1 MINIALSFR
10 HVAARAGFRI
20 LLLLASVLAP
30 VHAFADEVSGLR
42 AVLERTSVQD
52 WAGAADLA
60 EGALSEDLVEWL
72 RLRSGDGKLGDF
84 EQFLSRRPDW
94 PGLALLREKGEEAV
108 ARSTDTDRVLVY
120 FGANRPRVPAG
131 SLALVKA
138 YLALGRPGDAEM
150 ESIRAW
156 TELEFTAAEEA
167 ALLTLMPDALSV
179 AHEVRLD
186 RVLWADRVPEAKRML
201 PRVSPDWR
209 KLAEARM
216 ALRAMAGNASALVDT
231 VPKSLA
237 GDAGL
242 AFERFLWRMK
252 KDRTADATALILERS
267 GSAASLGNP
276 SMWAERRASLARTL
290 MRAGQ
295 PGDAYKVAARNQMNE
310 GQDYA
315 DLEFLAGFIA
325 LRKLDDAG
333 TALQHFKNLEAAV
346 VTPISLSRAHYW
358 QGRAYEAA
366 GNADAANTA
375 YRAAAVHQTAFYGL
389 LAAEKLGLTLDA
401 GLLSDTRPSDWRDA
415 SFAGS
420 SVFQTARLL
429 VRAGERSLGKRFL
442 LHLAE
447 GLSPGELDQLAEYTL
462 EADEPH
468 IAVLIGKQAAER
480 GVILPRAYFPVTDM
494 VPDTLPVSR
503 ALALSIARRESE
515 FDAAVISPAGARG
528 LMQVMPGTAKQI
540 AATAGLPYNPGRL
553 TSDPA
558 YNVALGSTYLR
569 KLIDE
574 FGPAVALVASG
585 YNAGPGRPRRWI
597 GEFGDPRSADVD
609 AVDWVETI
617 PLTETRTYVMR
628 VVESVV
634 IDRAKLKGSVG
645 PVRITSELT
654 GN

>member
-1 MINIALSFR
+1 MIRIPRPFCHAIVTAVL
-10 HVAARAGFRI
+10 GF
-20 LLLLASVLAP
+20 LMLLAALPA
-30 VHAFADEVSGLR
+30 HADEVSSLR
-42 AVLERTSVQD
+42 TALQRASLQD

-60 EGALSEDLVEWL
+60 EGPLSQDLVEWL
-72 RLRSGDGKLGDF
+72 RLRSGDGKLGDY
-84 EQFLSRRPDW
+84 EEFLSRRADW

-108 ARSTDTDRVLVY
+108 ARSTDPDRVLAY
-120 FGANRPRVPAG
+120 FAANKPRLPVG

-138 YLALGRPGDAEM
+138 YLALGRPGDAET

-156 TELEFTAAEEA
+156 TGLEFTATEET
-167 ALLTLMPDALSV
+167 ALLALMPDALSV

-186 RVLWADRVPEAKRML
+186 RVLWADRVAEAMRML

-267 GSAASLGNP
+267 ESAASLGNA
-276 SMWAERRASLARTL
+276 SIWADRRATLARAL
-290 MRAGQ
+290 MRADQ
-295 PGDAYKVAARNQMNE
+295 PRDAYKVAARNQMTQ
-310 GQDYA
+310 GQEYA

-325 LRKLDDAG
+325 LRKLGDAG
-333 TALQHFKNLEAAV
+333 TALQHFTNLQAAV
-346 VTPISLSRAHYW
+346 VTPISLSRAQYW
-358 QGRAYEAA
+358 QGRAHEAA
-366 GNADAANTA
+366 GNTDAANTA

-401 GLLSDTRPSDWRDA
+401 GLLSDNRPSDWRD
-415 SFAGS
+415 SPFAAS
-420 SVFQTARLL
+420 SVFQIARLL
-429 VRAGERSLGKRFL
+429 VRAGDRSLGKRFL

-468 IAVLIGKQAAER
+468 IAVLIGKHAAER

-494 VPDTLPVSR
+494 VPETLPVSR

-528 LMQVMPGTAKQI
+528 LMQVMPGTAKEI
-540 AATAGLPYNPGRL
+540 APAAGLPYNPGRL

-597 GEFGDPRSADVD
+597 TEFGDPRREGVD

-617 PLTETRTYVMR
+617 PFTETRTYVMR

-634 IDRAKLKGSVG
+634 IYRAKLKGTVG
-645 PVRITSELT
+645 PVRITGELT
-654 GN
+654 GK

>member
-1 MINIALSFR
+1 MRRFAPLMSKIIA
-10 HVAARAGFRI
+10 AAGLG
-20 LLLLASVLAP
+20 LLLQCAALPAQADDVSALRTVLA
-30 VHAFADEVSGLR
+30 
-42 AVLERTSVQD
+42 RTAVQD
-52 WAGAADLA
+52 WSGAADLA
-60 EGALSEDLVEWL
+60 EGPLAQDLVEWL
-72 RLRSGDGKLGDF
+72 RLRSGDGKLGDY
-84 EQFLSRRPDW
+84 EQFLARRADW
-94 PGLALLREKGEEAV
+94 PGLALLREKGEDAV
-108 ARSTDTDRVLVY
+108 ARSSDPDRVLAY
-120 FGANRPRVPAG
+120 FGDGRPRVPAG

-138 YLALGRPGDAEM
+138 YLALGRPADAET

-156 TELEFTAAEEA
+156 TELEFTAPEEA
-167 ALLTLMPDALSV
+167 ALIALMPDALSV

-186 RVLWADRVPEAKRML
+186 RVLWADRAPEARRML
-201 PRVSPDWR
+201 PRVGPDWR

-216 ALRAMAGNASALVDT
+216 ALRAMAGNASALVDS

-267 GSAASLGNP
+267 ESAASLGNP
-276 SMWAERRASLARTL
+276 SIWGERRATLARAL
-290 MRAGQ
+290 MRADQ
-295 PGDAYKVAARNQMNE
+295 PSDAYKVAARNRMTE
-310 GQDYA
+310 GQGYA
-315 DLEFLAGFIA
+315 DLEFLSGFIA
-325 LRKLDDAG
+325 LRKLGDAG
-333 TALQHFKNLEAAV
+333 TALQHFTNLQAAV
-346 VTPISLSRAHYW
+346 VTPISLARAHYW
-358 QGRAYEAA
+358 QGRAHEAA

-401 GLLSDTRPSDWRDA
+401 GLLSDTRPSDWRD
-415 SFAGS
+415 SPFAGS

-429 VRAGERSLGKRFL
+429 VRAGDRSLGKRFL

-462 EADEPH
+462 EAGEPH

-480 GVILPRAYFPVTDM
+480 GVILPRAYFPLTDM

-528 LMQVMPGTAKQI
+528 LMQVMPGTAKEI
-540 AATAGLPYNPGRL
+540 APAAGLPFNPGRL

-558 YNVALGSTYLR
+558 YNVALGSAYLR

-597 GEFGDPRSADVD
+597 TEFGDPRREGVD

-617 PLTETRTYVMR
+617 PFTETRTYVMR

-634 IDRAKLKGSVG
+634 IYRAKLKGSVG
-645 PVRITSELT
+645 PVRITGELT
-654 GN
+654 GK

>member
-1 MINIALSFR
+1 MTRISLPFR
-10 HVAARAGFRI
+10 HAIASAGFGI
-20 LLLLASVLAP
+20 LMLLGPFAA
-30 VHAFADEVSGLR
+30 HAEEVSALR
-42 AVLERTSVQD
+42 TALQRAAVED

-60 EGALSEDLVEWL
+60 EGPLAQDLVEWL
-72 RLRSGDGKLGDF
+72 RLRSGDGKLGDY
-84 EQFLSRRPDW
+84 EEFLARRADW
-94 PGLALLREKGEEAV
+94 PGLALLREKGETAV
-108 ARSTDTDRVLVY
+108 ARSTDTDRVLAY
-120 FGANRPRVPAG
+120 FAGTKPGVPVG
-131 SLALVKA
+131 SLALVQA
-138 YLALGRPGDAEM
+138 YLALGRAADAET
-150 ESIRAW
+150 EAIRAW
-156 TELEFTAAEEA
+156 TELKFSAGEEN
-167 ALLTLMPDALSV
+167 ALLALMPDALSV

-186 RVLWADRVPEAKRML
+186 RVLWADRVPEAMRML
-201 PRVSPDWR
+201 PRVGRDWR
-209 KLAEARM
+209 ALAEARM
-216 ALRAMAGNASALVDT
+216 ALRAMAGNAPTLVDA
-231 VPKSLA
+231 VPRAVA

-252 KDRTADATALILERS
+252 KDRTADAAALILARS
-267 GSAASLGNP
+267 DSAASLGDP
-276 SMWAERRASLARTL
+276 AAWAERRGSLARAL

-295 PGDAYKVAARNQMNE
+295 PRDAYKIAARNKMTQ

-325 LRKLDDAG
+325 LRKLGDAG
-333 TALQHFKNLEAAV
+333 TALQHFANLQAAV
-346 VTPISLSRAHYW
+346 VTPISLARAHYW
-358 QGRAYEAA
+358 LGRAHEAA
-366 GNADAANTA
+366 GDAAASDAA
-375 YRAAAVHQTAFYGL
+375 YRKAAVHQTAFYGL

-401 GLLSDTRPSDWRDA
+401 GLLSNTRPSAWRDA

-429 VRAGERSLGKRFL
+429 VRAGDRSLGKRFL

-447 GLSPGELDQLAEYTL
+447 GLSPGELDQLAEYAL
-462 EADEPH
+462 EAGEPH

-480 GVILPRAYFPVTDM
+480 GVILPRAYFPMTDM
-494 VPDTLPVSR
+494 VPDALPVSR

-540 AATAGLPYNPGRL
+540 APEAGLPYNPGRL

-574 FGPAVALVASG
+574 FGPAVTLVASG

-597 GEFGDPRSADVD
+597 TEFGDPRQADVD

-617 PLTETRTYVMR
+617 PFTETRTYVMR

-634 IDRAKLKGSVG
+634 IYRAKLKGTVG
-645 PVRITSELT
+645 PVRITAELT